1 MHGSWA
7 GSATLLPKREPKFA
21 LCVVAV
27 RADGRNDGVFKMKF
41 QRAKTVT
48 FGGILLCVTATTSAW
63 AADLGPYRPYTPP
76 PPAPIQS
83 YAEPPIWEGAY
94 IGLNGGYGWS
104 SSNFAEPDGAFGGGQ
119 LGYNWQRDR
128 FVFGVE
134 GDLQA
139 SDINASKDVAFGN
152 ATTDIDWFSTVRGR
166 VGIAAG
172 PWLLYGT
179 GGVAFAD
186 IANRVDIGLDTLRNS
201 ETQVGYAVGGG
212 LEWAFAR
219 NWSARAEYLYLG
231 FGDTTLSGGGNE
243 VKVNNDVQT
252 VRLGVNYKF

>member
-1 MHGSWA
+1 MHGSWS
-7 GSATLLPKREPKFA
+7 GSVTLLPKREPKFA

-41 QRAKTVT
+41 QRAKTLT
-48 FGGILLCVTATTSAW
+48 FGMLCVLQLRAR
-63 AADLGPYRPYTPP
+63 G
-76 PPAPIQS
+76 
-83 YAEPPIWEGAY
+83 PPI
-94 IGLNGGYGWS
+94 S
-104 SSNFAEPDGAFGGGQ
+104 TEPDGAFGGGQ

-128 FVFGVE
+128 FLFGVE

-152 ATTDIDWFSTVRGR
+152 AATDIDWFSTVRGR

-186 IANRVDIGLDTLRNS
+186 ISNRVDIGLDTLRNS
-201 ETQVGYAVGGG
+201 ETQVGYEVGGG

>member
-1 MHGSWA
+1 MHGSWS

-21 LCVVAV
+21 LYVVAV
-27 RADGRNDGVFKMKF
+27 RANGRNDGVFKMKF

-48 FGGILLCVTATTSAW
+48 FGGILLCVTATMSAW

-83 YAEPPIWEGAY
+83 YAVIRLSRLEDFERR
-94 IGLNGGYGWS
+94 S
-104 SSNFAEPDGAFGGGQ
+104 V
-119 LGYNWQRDR
+119 GYNWQRDR

-186 IANRVDIGLDTLRNS
+186 ISNRVDIGLDTLRNS

-252 VRLGVNYKF
+252 VRLGANYKF

>member
-7 GSATLLPKREPKFA
+7 GSAGLMPKRELKFA
-21 LCVVAV
+21 LCVVPV

-119 LGYNWQRDR
+119 IGYNWQRDR

-134 GDLQA
+134 GDIQA
-139 SDINASKDVAFGN
+139 SDINASKDVAASAMPRLTSIGFL
-152 ATTDIDWFSTVRGR
+152 R
-166 VGIAAG
+166 
-172 PWLLYGT
+172 
-179 GGVAFAD
+179 FAD
-186 IANRVDIGLDTLRNS
+186 ASVSRPDRGCS
-201 ETQVGYAVGGG
+201 M
-212 LEWAFAR
+212 
-219 NWSARAEYLYLG
+219 ARAALRLL
-231 FGDTTLSGGGNE
+231 TLQI
-243 VKVNNDVQT
+243 V
-252 VRLGVNYKF
+252 

>member
-1 MHGSWA
+1 M
-7 GSATLLPKREPKFA
+7 
-21 LCVVAV
+21 
-27 RADGRNDGVFKMKF
+27 
-41 QRAKTVT
+41 
-48 FGGILLCVTATTSAW
+48 
-63 AADLGPYRPYTPP
+63 
-76 PPAPIQS
+76 
-83 YAEPPIWEGAY
+83 
-94 IGLNGGYGWS
+94 
-104 SSNFAEPDGAFGGGQ
+104 
-119 LGYNWQRDR
+119 QRDR

-152 ATTDIDWFSTVRGR
+152 TTTDIDWFSTVRGR

-179 GGVAFAD
+179 GGVALAD
-186 IANRVDIGLDTLRNS
+186 ISNRVDIGLDTLRNS

-252 VRLGVNYKF
+252 VRLGANYKF